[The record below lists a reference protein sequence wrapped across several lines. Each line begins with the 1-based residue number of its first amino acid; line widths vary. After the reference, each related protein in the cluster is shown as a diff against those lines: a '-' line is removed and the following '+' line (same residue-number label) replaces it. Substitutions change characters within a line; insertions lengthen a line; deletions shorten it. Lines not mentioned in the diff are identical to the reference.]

1 MERKKLIP
9 QITAGYLQARGRW
22 FLCLDFILYFPRG
35 QFYIFKSSNEFSFF
49 ILYNSIDP
57 PIEYSFTFQR

>member
-9 QITAGYLQARGRW
+9 QITGGYLQARGKW

-35 QFYIFKSSNEFSFF
+35 QFYIFKSSNDFSFF

-57 PIEYSFTFQR
+57 PIE